1 MTGHD
6 RPARRSLSLRS
17 RLLAAGAVVT
27 VVLVAVSATITVLTQ
42 RELIAQV
49 DARLMAFAP
58 VRHDEPH
65 TDEPHTDE
73 SYGGPGPAFGDRG
86 EPRPDGPYG
95 SRGEMGGGRRGEDRV
110 SDAYVGVVAPDGTV
124 RTVLVPNV
132 DVDVSR
138 FSPPAITGIDR
149 RGADRWFA
157 SVEAEDGSSTYRVLA
172 QRFGDTVTVTALPLD
187 AVRHTITRLVTV
199 EVAGTA
205 TIVLMLAV
213 VGWWVLHL
221 GIRPLRDMT
230 ETATRIAGGDL
241 TVRAPETTR
250 GTEAGT
256 LAVALNR
263 MLGHIEQAF
272 AERAEADARLRRFV
286 ADASHELRT
295 PITTIRGYAE
305 LYRHGGLDDRDALDD
320 AMRRT
325 EQEAA
330 RMGRLVED
338 MLTLAK
344 FDEQRPL
351 EQRPVDLV
359 ALVAD
364 AVTDARAVQPGRP
377 LRFTTEVTTAVV
389 GGDADRLR
397 QAVGNVMGNALVHT
411 DPEVPVTVHLSVAN
425 RDVVVAVHDEGPGME
440 PDVAAR
446 ATERFYRA
454 DPARARNR
462 GGSGL
467 GLSIVAATVAA
478 HGGTIEVDS
487 APGSGTTV
495 TLRLPLSEPLAS
507 DTPDASDAPDTPG
520 TA

>member
-1 MTGHD
+1 VTGDD

-17 RLLAAGAVVT
+17 RLLAAGAVVA

-49 DARLMAFAP
+49 DARLTAFAP
-58 VRHDEPH
+58 ARRDGDRPEPHVDEP
-65 TDEPHTDE
+65 
-73 SYGGPGPAFGDRG
+73 YGDPAAAYGDRG
-86 EPRPDGPYG
+86 QPRPDGPYAPYG
-95 SRGEMGGGRRGEDRV
+95 PRGEMAGGRRSDDRV
-110 SDAYVGVVAPDGTV
+110 SDAYVGVVDPDGTV
-124 RTVLVPNV
+124 RTMLVPNV
-132 DVDVSR
+132 DADTSR
-138 FSPPAITGIDR
+138 FSPPALTGLDR
-149 RGADRWFA
+149 PRTDRWFA
-157 SVEAEDGSSTYRVLA
+157 TVEAEDGTSTYRVLA

-187 AVRHTITRLVTV
+187 AVQHTITRLVTV

-205 TIVLMLAV
+205 TIVLLLAV

-230 ETATRIAGGDL
+230 ETAGRIAGGDL

-250 GTEAGT
+250 GTEAGA

-263 MLGHIEQAF
+263 MLGHIERAF

-305 LYRHGGLDDRDALDD
+305 LYRHGGLADRSALDD

-364 AVTDARAVQPGRP
+364 AVTDARAVQPDRP
-377 LRFTTEVTTAVV
+377 LTFTTELAAATVA
-389 GGDADRLR
+389 GDADRLR
-397 QAVGNVMGNALVHT
+397 QAIGNVMGNALVHT
-411 DPEVPVTVHLSVAN
+411 DAPVPVTVHLSTAE
-425 RDVVVAVHDEGPGME
+425 RTVVVAVHDDGPGME

-446 ATERFYRA
+446 VTERFYRA

-487 APGSGTTV
+487 APGAGTTV
-495 TLRLPLSEPLAS
+495 TLRLPLAPAPAAPG
-507 DTPDASDAPDTPG
+507 TPDSPG